1 MFSLAYNKNKTHN
14 LFKQMEARL
23 PSLSTQNYIPIYTK
37 YFSLNQDNY
46 NNINLNQC
54 HSICEIVTREA
65 ENTYTILTTDGT
77 TRASFFKYSPLLDP
91 SKYLVGK
98 YKNSDIC
105 VLPAFGEAN
114 KAMDR
119 ISDCNNAAYVDGFFS
134 FLSSKLLHAGGF
146 PHGVDFYGS
155 FLCIK
160 KDYRIDVSEDMEYL
174 CKSDYFFENRN
185 KLFTI
190 DSELA
195 EYYMNEGTRRN
206 KTVLS
211 IQDISCCLSLSSTDE
226 YANVFTVPDATP
238 EVAYELVY
246 EQKKEGIKRAS
257 MSSSSSTS
265 ISSNSSDTGNCDSSS
280 EYSSE
285 LSSIEEEIIECV
297 VKEFPTQI
305 ICLEKLNGTL
315 DSLIE
320 DDTDPL
326 GEKEWASLLFQ
337 TIMILIVYQKAFDFT
352 HNDLHTNN
360 IMYVRTD
367 KRYLN
372 YKYGGAH
379 YKVPTYGRLFKIIDF
394 GRSIYTYKGVVCCS
408 DSFHPKGD
416 AAGQYNCEPYYNSKK
431 DHIGPNTS
439 FDLCR
444 LGCSLFDVFFDDV
457 AGKAENTIARLV
469 RQWCM
474 DDKGRNVL
482 YKKSGE
488 ERYEDFKLYKMIA
501 RTVHGHLPQKYVGHK
516 AFSSFKTARKHISK
530 KSKIIDVDSV
540 VQC

>member
-1 MFSLAYNKNKTHN
+1 MFPLAYNKNKTHN
-14 LFKQMEARL
+14 LFKQMESRL
-23 PSLSTQNYIPIYTK
+23 PSTLTQNYIPIYTK

-54 HSICEIVTREA
+54 HGICEIVTRET
-65 ENTYTILTTDGT
+65 ENIYTILTTDGA
-77 TRASFFKYSPLLDP
+77 TRASFFKYSPLIDP
-91 SKYLVGK
+91 GKYLVGK
-98 YKNSDIC
+98 YKDSDVC

-119 ISDCNNAAYVDGFFS
+119 ISDCDNAAYVDGFFS
-134 FLSSKLLHAGGF
+134 FLSSKLLHDAAF

-160 KDYRIDVSEDMEYL
+160 EDYRIDVSEDMEYL

-195 EYYMNEGTRRN
+195 EHYMNEGTRRN
-206 KTVLS
+206 KKTLVME
-211 IQDISCCLSLSSTDE
+211 DISCCLSLSSTDE
-226 YANVFTVPDATP
+226 YANVFIVPDAAP
-238 EVAYELVY
+238 EVSYELVY
-246 EQKKEGIKRAS
+246 EQQNEGSKQAS
-257 MSSSSSTS
+257 LESSSTS
-265 ISSNSSDTGNCDSSS
+265 ISSNSSHTNNSNSSS
-280 EYSSE
+280 DYSSE
-285 LSSIEEEIIECV
+285 FSSIEEEPIECI
-297 VKEFPTQI
+297 VKRFPTQI

-320 DDTDPL
+320 DDTNPL
-326 GEKEWASLLFQ
+326 DEKEWASLLFQ
-337 TIMILIVYQKAFDFT
+337 TIMILVVYQKVFSFT

-379 YKVPTYGRLFKIIDF
+379 YKVPTHGRLFKIIDF

-416 AAGQYNCEPYYNSKK
+416 AAGQYNCEPYYNPKK

-457 AGKAENTIARLV
+457 TEKPGCAIAKLV
-469 RQWCM
+469 REWCT

-501 RTVHGHLPQKYVGHK
+501 RTVHAHSPQKYVGHK
-516 AFSSFKTARKHISK
+516 VFSNFKTGRKNINK
-530 KSKIIDVDSV
+530 KAKIIDVDSMI
-540 VQC
+540 QC